1 MSTQKPTTK
10 EYFRNYPGFRIE
22 SGNRITEGELKGK
35 TVDVSIHTDEAQ
47 GFAYYKDGYYKSVTN
62 GTSYEICGYK
72 STTEDDYAKILAA
85 GSGHI
90 LIDAQDG
97 DVIIKGRNIRLSA
110 EDGSGEITLVS
121 GKHVYIKGAVCHI
134 KGTNINILGSN
145 NLSMAAT
152 FVEETGSVSN
162 EGGTMTDI
170 FQGSF
175 LGSIFKFLDK
185 FKDFL

>member
-1 MSTQKPTTK
+1 MS
-10 EYFRNYPGFRIE
+10 I
-22 SGNRITEGELKGK
+22 
-35 TVDVSIHTDEAQ
+35 VTDEAQ
-47 GFAYYKDGYYKSVTN
+47 GFAYYKDGYYKSVCN
-62 GTSYEICGYK
+62 GTSYELCGYK
-72 STTEDDYAKILAA
+72 ATTEDDYAKILAA

-145 NLSMAAT
+145 NLSMDC
-152 FVEETGSVSN
+152 N
-162 EGGTMTDI
+162 
-170 FQGSF
+170 
-175 LGSIFKFLDK
+175 LR
-185 FKDFL
+185 

>member
-1 MSTQKPTTK
+1 MTTLR
-10 EYFRNYPGFRIE
+10 FWR
-22 SGNRITEGELKGK
+22 
-35 TVDVSIHTDEAQ
+35 D
-47 GFAYYKDGYYKSVTN
+47 
-62 GTSYEICGYK
+62 
-72 STTEDDYAKILAA
+72 

-145 NLSMAAT
+145 NLSMSLQPSLKKLDL
-152 FVEETGSVSN
+152 FLMKVE
-162 EGGTMTDI
+162 
-170 FQGSF
+170 Q
-175 LGSIFKFLDK
+175 
-185 FKDFL
+185 